1 MAKKTISLEVAE
13 EDILYYIED
22 QHGKE
27 IGFAVLEDGVEHEYF
42 YAKKAAAAA
51 EKAKEASVMNKAL
64 NGEAVVSRESV
75 SDFAK
80 ELNTIHRE
88 NSDTISTIKEAGSAI
103 KDGLDF
109 LKDPLGLKKPR
120 KPETDATSLAA
131 QPATPATA
139 AGNNITVNVMVSG
152 NEDSAG
158 VQAAVE
164 GAIAAANSAQA
175 AAPAQAASPAQE
187 AGNE

>member
-1 MAKKTISLEVAE
+1 MTKKTISLEVAE

-22 QHGKE
+22 QHGNE

-42 YAKKAAAAA
+42 YAKTAVKTSTASDASSSDASSENSSLSRSSISAL
-51 EKAKEASVMNKAL
+51 AK
-64 NGEAVVSRESV
+64 
-75 SDFAK
+75 D
-80 ELNTIHRE
+80 LNTIHKE

-120 KPETDATSLAA
+120 TPETNATSLAA
-131 QPATPATA
+131 QPATPAA
-139 AGNNITVNVMVSG
+139 GAGNNITVNVMVSG
-152 NEDSAG
+152 TEDSAG

-164 GAIAAANSAQA
+164 GAIAAANNAQA
-175 AAPAQAASPAQE
+175 AAPAQAASPAQQ
-187 AGNE
+187 ANNE